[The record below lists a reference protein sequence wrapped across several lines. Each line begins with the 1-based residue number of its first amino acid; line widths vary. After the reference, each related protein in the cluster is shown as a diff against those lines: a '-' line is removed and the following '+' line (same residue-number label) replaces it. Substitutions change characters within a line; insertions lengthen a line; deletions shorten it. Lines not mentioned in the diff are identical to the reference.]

1 MDANDSE
8 VDEIP
13 NKKLKRMVVRMNNNI
28 KEGMNKH
35 LNKFKDNPNKQL
47 NEIKKYH
54 TGDEKGIQ

>member
-35 LNKFKDNPNKQL
+35 LNKFKDNTDKQL